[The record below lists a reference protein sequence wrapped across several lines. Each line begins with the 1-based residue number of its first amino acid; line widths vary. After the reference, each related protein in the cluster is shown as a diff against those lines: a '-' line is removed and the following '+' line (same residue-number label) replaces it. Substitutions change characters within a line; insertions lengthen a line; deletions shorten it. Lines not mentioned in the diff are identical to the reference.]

1 MTKSGIKI
9 LIILIVCIMAISG
22 AQASEVRGLKFFD
35 YNQDGL
41 KGGNAFVMPGWT
53 INLEWQNG
61 TLIQSQVTDAFGF
74 YNFTNV
80 DPAFN
85 YTVYETLQS
94 GWHNTSLASYDI
106 GFVPNG
112 PPGYGLNEFNVTE
125 GDLDA
130 RMPNLPYNTA
140 AVWLGYNHRLGG
152 GVNEEEIKIFE
163 PLGSWNPGASSSS
176 LSTSQNLVWQDHV
189 YLPFNDTWDPNLT
202 YQANVTVNGISSF
215 QTSNPSAGA
224 RSNAQPIRDI
234 VIRLHSERS
243 DWNVE
248 VNNVTLHQGNI
259 AYPLVNSHMSWNGST
274 ASANQDH
281 YTVVRASNI
290 LITAGGSDIATGGFF
305 LTGDLRF
312 TWPHV
317 NPEPK
322 NNELKMDVYVG
333 RFQNDDLN
341 ITIRNFGNH
350 INGTISGYKLNT
362 AGIGLPGWNITCT
375 NVTLD
380 VHGYNIT
387 NASGYYEIHNIPPG
401 YFYLNESGDYPGWY
415 AVPGQGNRTIYTDLS
430 NLNLTNQNF
439 TNFQQ
444 LGNISGLKYND
455 FNQNGK
461 YDPVNDVDPDDKEKG
476 IPGWN
481 VSLYYEN
488 GTYTGISQLT
498 NSNGTYFFAGLDA
511 TKIYI
516 VKEEVQSGWY
526 NYTPT
531 EQIAD
536 FKNATEL
543 ANESIVNTSVAS
555 QLLPLQNIAFS
566 VRSLWGENPG
576 YHQDIEWSPFALI
589 NSTRNTTTPHWLNNT
604 EYNFTLTY
612 DPTNPLKAVNYT
624 VTGPPTK
631 GFNTT
636 TIYGAA
642 NINESRADPMDLID
656 IYTRANV
663 NNAVT
668 TMEVTNL
675 KLTSGSNTYTI
686 TNNSVAVSIIAPS
699 QTHLIVRADRVL
711 GVNISQ
717 GFTLTGTQKF
727 IYPTPSTPIISG
739 SGFAVQI
746 NVGRD
751 NLSPTDV
758 IQEFGNYQHVG
769 EIEGFKFSDDNGNSI
784 WDFANY
790 ESPLEFWNITLTN
803 KTTGNLV
810 ASNLTDEEGEYE
822 FYLPYGVYHVQE
834 IPQSGYNQTLGKT
847 GYDITISDGNVHHA
861 NVNFGNQFIPV
872 FNISGYKYNDL
883 NGNGIRDTG
892 EPGLSGW
899 TIGLG
904 NNTIPYYASTITD
917 ATGNYSFI
925 NVPNGTFIL
934 NETLQPGW
942 KNTTSLTQTA
952 CIPPFPY
959 LPPIHLET
967 IAVDAFFQSGGT
979 PVGSDYAYLREVIS
993 GVNPTMGYDIKNQE
1007 YPGWCGDTNHIIQTQ
1022 TAYDV
1027 WNFVDS
1033 SPPFNSGLILNFPT
1047 VATSPWDKINYVL
1060 NRRPHYS
1067 SLWGTQ
1073 NTSQIVQAVIWNYT
1087 NNIPVNQPEGGISL
1101 NADQQAGALQIIAD
1115 TNANGTGYSPTCG
1128 GVKAVFLNISAEDY
1142 GLIQLTF
1149 IEVPVRCCGSTS
1161 FGNQQ
1166 LGNITGYKNES
1177 LTGAGLAGWNIT
1189 LTNSTTGSIYW
1200 NITNSTGGYQ
1210 FIDIPFG
1217 TYLLNETQQA
1227 GYTQSL
1233 STPNKTV
1240 TIDGTTPAL
1249 FYNFTN
1255 TRQLGNVTGDKVD
1268 YNGTGLGGWTIT
1280 LQNLTIGTPLFTN
1293 ITDPSGLFS
1302 FPDVPWG
1309 LYWLNET
1316 PQAGWRQSALTPNR
1330 TIEINGTSLLVT
1342 TQYFNNTQELGNVSG
1357 YKRDSGGPGL
1367 SGWTIVLSNQT
1378 LGTFINI
1385 TNTTGGYSFSNIP
1398 WGIYTLG
1405 EVNQPG
1411 WTQVT
1416 LNTTI
1421 EINGTSLVM
1430 VNQNFTNEQQLG
1442 NLSGYKLDT
1451 GNNGLVNWNITLENQ
1466 TRSFFNATLTDGSGR
1481 FSFTNIP
1488 WGIYQLSEIPQ
1499 TGWTQS
1505 LLTPNRTV
1513 EINETTLVLENQN
1526 FTNSLNGPTFGNISG
1541 FKLKDPGLSPLGN
1554 WNIRLY
1560 YENGTLFGSQVTTG
1574 TGAFSFDPV
1583 PFGNYTLN
1591 ETQQAGWTQTGPAG
1605 GSYIIQLN
1613 SSSAVVI
1620 KRNFTNYQQ
1629 LGNITGYKVN
1639 MTNIGQ
1645 SGWTITL
1652 INDTIPYSVSNITN
1666 STGGYS
1672 FTNVPWGIFT
1682 LGEVM
1687 QSGWTQITLNRTI
1700 EINGTALTLVNQN
1713 FTNREN
1719 PRSGNIS
1726 GSKYNDLNGNGVK
1739 EINDVPIPGVIIKLY
1754 YQNGTLFGTQT
1765 TNANGEYVFNPVPPG
1780 SYILNETVPS
1790 GWQQTQP
1797 TSGSYSIEVN
1807 STSLNFTRLFG
1818 NQQATNCCSCPARAY
1833 FTWSVA
1839 PSPAHTIQFTDA
1851 SPGNIVYWLY
1861 DFGDGKFS
1869 LAKSPSHVYLK
1880 SGTYTVK
1887 LSAQSADC
1895 SGTKSWTYYSTT
1907 VRVP

>member
-1 MTKSGIKI
+1 MDNGYKI
-9 LIILIVCIMAISG
+9 LIIFIVCIMAISSVNAANVSG
-22 AQASEVRGLKFFD
+22 FKFFD
-35 YNQDGL
+35 YNEDGI
-41 KGGNAFVMPGWT
+41 KGGNAFLMPGWT
-53 INLEWQNG
+53 INLYWKNG
-61 TLIQSQVTDAFGF
+61 TLLQSMVTDSFGY

-85 YTVYETLQS
+85 YTVNETLKS

-106 GFVPNG
+106 GFVTDG

-130 RMPNLPYNTA
+130 RMPNQPYSTA
-140 AVWLGYNHRLGG
+140 AVWLGFNHRLGG
-152 GVNEEEIKIFE
+152 GVGEEEMKIFE
-163 PLGSWNPGASSSS
+163 PLGTWNPGASSVA
-176 LSTSQNLVWQDHV
+176 LSTGQNIVWQDNV
-189 YLPFNDTWDPNLT
+189 YLPFNDTWNPNLT
-202 YQANVTVNGISSF
+202 YQANVTINGVSSV
-215 QTSNPSAGA
+215 QTSDPSQGA
-224 RSNAQPIRDI
+224 RSNSRPIRDI

-248 VNNVTLHQGNI
+248 LNNLKLNQGSI
-259 AYPLVNSHMSWNGST
+259 VYPLNNSHLSWNGST
-274 ASANQDH
+274 VSAYQD
-281 YTVVRASNI
+281 YYLVLRASNI
-290 LITAGGSDIATGGFF
+290 LLNAGGSQISDGGFS
-305 LTGDLRF
+305 LTGDMKF
-312 TWPHV
+312 TWPQV

-322 NNELKMDVYVG
+322 NNQLKVDVYVG
-333 RFQNDDLN
+333 RFQNDDIN
-341 ITIRNFGNH
+341 NTIRYFGNH
-350 INGTISGYKLNT
+350 INGTVSGYKLNT
-362 AGIGLPGWNITCT
+362 AGEGLPGWNITCT
-375 NVTLD
+375 NVTLN
-380 VHGYNIT
+380 VYGYNVT
-387 NASGYYEIHNIPPG
+387 NATGYYEIHNIPPG
-401 YFYLNESGDYPGWY
+401 YFNLNESGDHPGWY

-439 TNFQQ
+439 TNYQQ

-461 YDPVNDVDPDDKEKG
+461 YEPLNDVDPDDREKG
-476 IPGWN
+476 LPGWN
-481 VSLYYEN
+481 MSLYYEN

-498 NSNGTYFFAGLDA
+498 NSNGTYFFGGLDA
-511 TKIYI
+511 TKTYI

-536 FKNATEL
+536 FKNTTEL
-543 ANESIVNTSVAS
+543 ANESIVNASVAT

-576 YHQDIEWSPFALI
+576 YHQDIEWSPFSLV

-604 EYNFTLTY
+604 EYNFTLIY

-686 TNNSVAVSIIAPS
+686 TNNSVAVSTTAPS

-711 GVNISQ
+711 GVNIGQ

-727 IYPTPSTPIISG
+727 IYPTPSTPIIGG
-739 SGFAVQI
+739 SSFAVQI

-769 EIEGFKFSDDNGNSI
+769 EIEGYKFSDDNGNSI
-784 WDFANY
+784 WDFANF
-790 ESPLEFWNITLTN
+790 ESPLEYWNITVTN
-803 KTTGNLV
+803 ATGYF
-810 ASNLTDEEGEYE
+810 ASNITDEEGEYE
-822 FYLPYGVYHVQE
+822 FYLPYGDYHVAE
-834 IPQSGYNQTLGKT
+834 IAQSGYNQTLGKN
-847 GYDITISDGNVHHA
+847 GYDVNISDGHVHITNVT
-861 NVNFGNQFIPV
+861 FGNQFIEE

-883 NGNGIRDTG
+883 NGNGIRDPG

-899 TIGLG
+899 TIGIG
-904 NNTIPYYASTITD
+904 NSTIPYYALNTTD

-925 NVPNGTFIL
+925 NVPVGTFIL

-942 KNTTSLTQTA
+942 KNTTPLTQTA

-967 IAVDAFFQSGGT
+967 TAVDAFFQSGGT
-979 PVGSDYAYLREVIS
+979 PVGSDFAYLREVIS
-993 GVNPTMGYDIKNQE
+993 GVNPTMGYDVKNQA

-1033 SPPFNSGLILNFPT
+1033 SPPFNSGLIYNFPT

-1060 NRRPHYS
+1060 NRRPYYS
-1067 SLWGTQ
+1067 GLWGTQ

-1101 NADQQAGALQIIAD
+1101 NSDQQAGALKILAD
-1115 TNANGTGYSPTCG
+1115 ANANGTGYSPTCG

-1177 LTGAGLAGWNIT
+1177 ITGAGLAGWNIT
-1189 LTNSTTGSIYW
+1189 LTNSTSGYAAW
-1200 NITNSTGGYQ
+1200 NITNNTGGYN

-1217 TYLLNETQQA
+1217 TYWLNETPQA
-1227 GYTQSL
+1227 GFTQSL
-1233 STPNKTV
+1233 STPNRTV

-1357 YKRDSGGPGL
+1357 YKRDSGGAGL
-1367 SGWTIVLSNQT
+1367 SGWTIVLSNQS

-1398 WGIYTLG
+1398 WGNYSLGEVIQPGWTQVTLNMSVEINGTSLVMTDLNFTNSQQLGNISGYKSDSVGAGLSGWTIVLSNQTLGTFTNVTNASGGYSIGNIPWGIYQLG

-1411 WTQVT
+1411 WTQ
-1416 LNTTI
+1416 I
-1421 EINGTSLVM
+1421 
-1430 VNQNFTNEQQLG
+1430 
-1442 NLSGYKLDT
+1442 
-1451 GNNGLVNWNITLENQ
+1451 
-1466 TRSFFNATLTDGSGR
+1466 
-1481 FSFTNIP
+1481 
-1488 WGIYQLSEIPQ
+1488 
-1499 TGWTQS
+1499 
-1505 LLTPNRTV
+1505 TPNITV
-1513 EINETTLVLENQN
+1513 EINSTSLVLRNLN
-1526 FTNSLNGPTFGNISG
+1526 ITNSQNGPTFGNISG
-1541 FKLKDPGLSPLGN
+1541 YKLKDPGLTPLGN

-1560 YENGTLFGSQVTTG
+1560 YENGTLFDSRVTTG
-1574 TGAFSFDPV
+1574 AGAFSFDPV

-1591 ETQQAGWTQTGPAG
+1591 ETLQAGWSQTGPAG
-1605 GSYIIQLN
+1605 GSYQVQLN

-1620 KRNFTNYQQ
+1620 NRNFTNFQQ

-1652 INDTIPYSVSNITN
+1652 FNGTIPYSASNITN

-1672 FTNVPWGIFT
+1672 FTNVPWGIYT

-1687 QSGWTQITLNRTI
+1687 QAGWTQVIQNRTI
-1700 EINGTALTLVNQN
+1700 EINGTALTLINQN

-1726 GSKYNDLNGNGVK
+1726 GLKYNDLNGNGVK
-1739 EINDVPIPGVIIKLY
+1739 DINEVPIPGVTITLY
-1754 YQNGTLFGTQT
+1754 YQNGTVFGTRT
-1765 TNANGEYVFNPVPPG
+1765 TDANGIYVFDPVPSG
-1780 SYILNETVPS
+1780 IFTLNETVPE
-1790 GWQQTQP
+1790 GWKQTQP
-1797 TSGSYSIEVN
+1797 ASGGYTIEVN

-1818 NQQATNCCSCPARAY
+1818 NQQATNCCSCPTRAY
-1833 FTWSVA
+1833 FTWSVV
-1839 PSPAHTIQFTDA
+1839 PSKPHTIQFTDE
-1851 SPGNIVYWLY
+1851 STGNPVYWYYQL
-1861 DFGDGKFS
+1861 GIGKYSFIRN
-1869 LAKSPSHVYLK
+1869 PVYTFTAA
-1880 SGTYTVK
+1880 GTYSVK
-1887 LSAQSADC
+1887 LSVQGSDC
-1895 SGTKSWTYYSTT
+1895 SGNKYWTYYTAN
-1907 VRVP
+1907 VPVP